1 MPKRR
6 KNGEIYGERSGK
18 YCQKAR
24 GFGRKKK
31 EKNKEFTDKYKRVRK
46 KRTPKAQAYITM
58 RL

>member
-24 GFGRKKK
+24 GFGRK
-31 EKNKEFTDKYKRVRK
+31 NKEFTDKYKRVRK